1 MTELNKIMVGKK
13 LTNWSKEPT
22 VMELKE
28 DLTACKSSHD
38 TMNTRINYWN
48 DLREIKGSAKIKP
61 VKGRSSI
68 QPKLIRR
75 QAEWRYSAL
84 SEPFLGSDKLY
95 DINPRTFE
103 DAKGAE
109 QNEMLLNWQFNA
121 KINKVAFIDEYVR
134 TAVDEGT
141 VIVRLGWERDV
152 EEVLVENPI
161 FTYYEIQ
168 NEQEE
173 AEFGQAMELREQDPN
188 GFNDLPEELIAAV
201 DYFLETQVPTRAEI
215 TGYEKVPEERIV
227 ENKPTVTLVNPQNV
241 FLDPSCE
248 GDYTKAGFIIISYE
262 TSQAELKKDGR
273 FKNLNAVNWSGN
285 TILSEADHESRTAND
300 FNFKDDLRKRVVA
313 HEYWGKKDIDGS
325 GKLVP
330 IVSTW
335 IGDTMIRMEKNPF
348 PDQKAPFIFATYLP
362 VKRSAYGEP
371 DAEILEDNQKVS
383 GAITRGMIDLMGRSA
398 NSQQGFAKG
407 FLDITN
413 RRRLDSGQD
422 YEFNPGQGTPDMNVH
437 QHKYPEIPNSAL
449 TVMQMQNQDAESL
462 TGVKSFAG
470 GVSGEAY
477 GDVAAGIRGVLDA
490 SSKREMNILRR
501 LAKGIQDIGV
511 KIAAMNTM
519 FLTEKEVIRITN
531 EEFVEINRDDL
542 AGQFDIIVDIA
553 TAEIDEKKAQ
563 DLSFMLQT
571 MGPNMDPAISR
582 MALVEI
588 AKLKRLPELAEKID
602 NFQPEPDPIEEQMK
616 QLALEKAQAEIEE
629 LRSKVELN
637 KAKTYETNTDGDL
650 NQVQADN
657 EASGLSHERD
667 LQKQKEQ
674 SKGNQDLEVT
684 KHLLKPQKENEVNPS
699 VDAAI
704 GYKAVT
710 DFQDQPSSAA
720 TNIGSQEFDPSL
732 DPSLNARLNF

>member
-1 MTELNKIMVGKK
+1 MTEMNKQIVGKK

-22 VMELKE
+22 VMDLKE

-38 TMNTRINYWN
+38 TINTRINHWN
-48 DLREIKGSAKIKP
+48 DLREVKGSARPKTI
-61 VKGRSSI
+61 KGRSSI

-84 SEPFLGSDKLY
+84 SEPFLGSDKMY
-95 DINPRTFE
+95 SISPRTFE
-103 DAKGAE
+103 DTASAE

-121 KINKVAFIDEYVR
+121 KINKVRFIDEYVR

-141 VIVRLGWERDV
+141 AIVRLGWEREV
-152 EEVLVENPI
+152 EEVLVNNPI
-161 FTYYEIQ
+161 FTYYEIE
-168 NEQEE
+168 NEQQE
-173 AEFGQAMELREQDPN
+173 AEFGQAMELREQDPKAYSEI
-188 GFNDLPEELIAAV
+188 PEELQAAV
-201 DYFLETQVPTRAEI
+201 DYFLETQIPTVAQI
-215 TGYEKVPEERIV
+215 SGYEKVPEERIV
-227 ENKPTVTLVNPQNV
+227 ENKPTVELVNPQNV
-241 FLDPSCE
+241 YLDPSCQ
-248 GDYTKAGFIIISYE
+248 GDYTKAGFIIVSYE

-273 FKNLNAVNWSGN
+273 FKNLDAVNWSGN
-285 TILSEADHESRTAND
+285 TILSEADHESRTSSD

-313 HEYWGKKDIDGS
+313 YEYWGEKDIDGS

-335 IGDTMIRMEKNPF
+335 IGDTMVRLEKNPF
-348 PDQKAPFIFATYLP
+348 PDQRPPFIFANYLP

-462 TGVKSFAG
+462 TGVKSFSG

-501 LAKGIQDIGV
+501 LAKGIQDMGV

-519 FLTEKEVIRITN
+519 FLSEEEIVRVTN
-531 EEFVEINRDDL
+531 AEFINIKREDL

-588 AKLKRLPELAEKID
+588 AKLKRLPDLAEKID
-602 NFQPEPDPIEEQMK
+602 NFQPEPDPIEEELK
-616 QLALEKAQAEIEE
+616 QLALEKAKVEILE
-629 LRSKVELN
+629 LQSKIELN
-637 KAKTYETNTDGDL
+637 KAKTYETNTEGDL
-650 NQVQADN
+650 NQVEADN
-657 EASGLSHERD
+657 EASGLNHERD

-684 KHLLKPQKENEVNPS
+684 KHLLKPQKENEVNPP

-704 GYKAVT
+704 GYKAIT

-720 TNIGSQEFDPSL
+720 TNINSQEFDPRL
-732 DPSLNARLNF
+732 DPALNPALNL